1 MKMKTK
7 TLFYMALTAVMT
19 TLAACSQDDE
29 LMDAAPKLAQI
40 EFEITDG
47 GYGGDEATRAK
58 EEGFRTKFTAGDK
71 CGLYIIDNGKFIAS
85 NVKLTAEEGE
95 NGEITWKA
103 ADGAISGVTEN
114 SKYFLYYPYVSYADS
129 RVSNA
134 LGDKDTEV
142 FKELIANWSVYH
154 LQDTYT
160 SYTQSD
166 LMTATGTPSPE
177 TDDKLKVSFRLT
189 HRMALAIIEVPRTVY
204 KFTDTSIPDYVP
216 TLVDFTVGDN
226 FLLPYR
232 MADGTYRCI
241 VNPIEETYSDRCITG
256 TITGNKKFTI
266 PSEKLKGI
274 DKEKYTRFVVG
285 GGAVTEIN
293 HNLQVGDFLLKDGN
307 LIKVDQ
313 KDALTAE
320 QKANVAAIVF
330 WAGDATAKDKTL
342 KADHSGCTHGLA
354 VAVNGDG
361 QISWQDTD
369 VSVQSWLNAN
379 RSGVYLNVLTEGF
392 KLQHQV
398 NNIQGYNNTKAIED
412 YNKNNTNS
420 QVCAV
425 EEIVAYRT
433 SHPAPANS
441 SNWYLPSAKEL
452 SIICGKDVT
461 ENIFGNAVGTANR
474 DVINTSLQ
482 NVSGATQLGG
492 ATDNN
497 YNYLSST
504 EGSGGVVIVRFY
516 DGLTTVGRKVS
527 LDGNYVRPVLAF

>member
-1 MKMKTK
+1 
-7 TLFYMALTAVMT
+7 MALTAVMT

-47 GYGGDEATRAK
+47 GYGGDEATRAV
-58 EEGFRTKFTAGDK
+58 EEGFRTKFEAGDE

-154 LQDTYT
+154 IQSTYT

-266 PSEKLKGI
+266 PSEKLKDI

-285 GGAVTEIN
+285 GGAVTEIK
-293 HNLQVGDFLLKDGN
+293 HNLQVGDCLMTDGTLKPRSEIDDGN
-307 LIKVDQ
+307 
-313 KDALTAE
+313 KDD
-320 QKANVAAIVF
+320 VAAIVF
-330 WAGDATAKDKTL
+330 SVGHNQYDNSDYSSTSIGLKKCHGYAVAKEDATSSKCVWGKCGIELKLYPLDGEGKKINNYTNHDKDWSGYSYTQTIIDKVGGKGNLSTEQDGYPATYYAVVKYPETTSAPATTSGWFL
-342 KADHSGCTHGLA
+342 PAVGQMWEVADKRSILFDSTVGTSL
-354 VAVNGDG
+354 VNRYWSSSEYSD
-361 QISWQDTD
+361 
-369 VSVQSWLNAN
+369 NAN
-379 RSGVYLNVLTEGF
+379 NNALFVGGAGGVG
-392 KLQHQV
+392 
-398 NNIQGYNNTKAIED
+398 
-412 YNKNNTNS
+412 S
-420 QVCAV
+420 C
-425 EEIVAYRT
+425 
-433 SHPAPANS
+433 S
-441 SNWYLPSAKEL
+441 
-452 SIICGKDVT
+452 KDVT
-461 ENIFGNAVGTANR
+461 YF
-474 DVINTSLQ
+474 
-482 NVSGATQLGG
+482 
-492 ATDNN
+492 N
-497 YNYLSST
+497 Y
-504 EGSGGVVIVRFY
+504 IVRA
-516 DGLTTVGRKVS
+516 
-527 LDGNYVRPVLAF
+527 VLAF

>member
-1 MKMKTK
+1 MKTK
-7 TLFYMALTAVMT
+7 TLFYMALTAMMT

-29 LMDAAPKLAQI
+29 LMDAAPKATPI
-40 EFEITDG
+40 EFEIFDG
-47 GYGGDEATRAK
+47 GYGGDEATRAV
-58 EEGFRTKFTAGDK
+58 EEGLRTKFEAGDE
-71 CGLYIIDNGKFIAS
+71 CGLYIIDDGEFIAS

-129 RVSNA
+129 RVGNA
-134 LGDKDTEV
+134 SGDKDTEV

-154 LQDTYT
+154 IQSTYT

-241 VNPIEETYSDRCITG
+241 VKPIEEKYFDRCITG

-293 HNLQVGDFLLKDGN
+293 HNLQVGDCLMTDGTLKPRSEIDESN
-307 LIKVDQ
+307 
-313 KDALTAE
+313 KDD
-320 QKANVAAIVF
+320 VAAIVF
-330 WAGDATAKDKTL
+330 SVGHNQYDNSDYSSTGLGLKKCHGYAVAKEDATSSKCKWGKYNVEL
-342 KADHSGCTHGLA
+342 KLYPL
-354 VAVNGDG
+354 DG
-361 QISWQDTD
+361 
-369 VSVQSWLNAN
+369 
-379 RSGVYLNVLTEGF
+379 EGE
-392 KLQHQV
+392 KI
-398 NNIQGYNNTKAIED
+398 NNNTYYYMDWSGYSYTQTIIDKVGGKGNLSAEEKG
-412 YNKNNTNS
+412 YPATYY
-420 QVCAV
+420 AV
-425 EEIVAYRT
+425 VTYPET
-433 SHPAPANS
+433 TPAPATTSGWFLPAVGQMWEVANKRS
-441 SNWYLPSAKEL
+441 ILFDITVGTSLVNWYWSSSEYYNYAECNAMIVTHDRGVG
-452 SIICGKDVT
+452 SYGKDDT
-461 ENIFGNAVGTANR
+461 R
-474 DVINTSLQ
+474 
-482 NVSGATQLGG
+482 
-492 ATDNN
+492 NN
-497 YNYLSST
+497 Y
-504 EGSGGVVIVRFY
+504 IVRAI
-516 DGLTTVGRKVS
+516 
-527 LDGNYVRPVLAF
+527 LAF

>member
-1 MKMKTK
+1 
-7 TLFYMALTAVMT
+7 MALTAVMT

-29 LMDAAPKLAQI
+29 LMDAAPKQAQI

-129 RVSNA
+129 RVGNA

-154 LQDTYT
+154 IQNTYT

-354 VAVNGDG
+354 VAVNGDEET
-361 QISWQDTD
+361 QWQSAE
-369 VSVQSWLNAN
+369 VSVQDWLNAN
-379 RSGVYLNVLTEGF
+379 RSGVYLNVQTEGIG
-392 KLQHQV
+392 LQHQV

-412 YNKNNTNS
+412 YNKANADS
-420 QVCAV
+420 KVLAV
-425 EEIVAYRT
+425 EKIVEYRA
-433 SHPAPANS
+433 SNPAPANS